1 MKYLAIVSSALA
13 RCFAWSS
20 SKSLVGRG
28 LIPLFF
34 AITCSIGTSDS
45 CRPQYCVRMYLVSI
59 GMQTEGEAA

>member
-1 MKYLAIVSSALA
+1 MKYLAVASSALA

-20 SKSLVGRG
+20 SKSLAGRE

-34 AITCSIGTSDS
+34 AITCSIGTSGS
-45 CRPQYCVRMYLVSI
+45 CRPQYCVRTYLVSA